1 MTTWNPMN
9 KTTVSRNSKKT
20 SGDSKQEADVL
31 DAFIHKIVL
40 PNLDPASRMKKPDL

>member
-1 MTTWNPMN
+1 MN

-20 SGDSKQEADVL
+20 SGDSKQEADV